1 MAEEF
6 VLGAITGAIASALLD
21 EVIAMA
27 RNAYRCKESCDNLLS
42 TLKSVKPLLDDVGQ
56 SVNTGNITCYDWLN
70 TMYALLVKTRY
81 VLRKCVCEGIK
92 IQLSTLHV

>member
-1 MAEEF
+1 MVEELL
-6 VLGAITGAIASALLD
+6 LGAITGAIAST
-21 EVIAMA
+21 MA
-27 RNAYRCKESCDNLLS
+27 RNAYRYKESCDNLLS

-56 SVNTGNITCYDWLN
+56 SVNTGIITCYDWLN
-70 TMYALLVKTRY
+70 TMYTLLVETRY